1 MLPGLI
7 SVIFLS
13 EMILYFLCYLLF
25 IYPSFVLTRCFG
37 VNSFVFYWGL
47 LWCVTRVLW
56 WCWWGFRCLL
66 RWYEYFFFF
75 FSDAVVTL
83 LRMMFVMM
91 CCEYSHRCCND
102 GGVVAGCYA
111 ALGIFS
117 HMLFGGFVG
126 IVSIV
131 SSSLVVKMCYQFS
144 HRCCFVLL
152 MVS

>member
-1 MLPGLI
+1 MCYQGVVVMLVGF
-7 SVIFLS
+7 SMFVA
-13 EMILYFLCYLLF
+13 MI
-25 IYPSFVLTRCFG
+25 RK
-37 VNSFVFYWGL
+37 
-47 LWCVTRVLW
+47 
-56 WCWWGFRCLL
+56 
-66 RWYEYFFFF
+66 FFFF

-131 SSSLVVKMCYQFS
+131 LSSGC
-144 HRCCFVLL
+144 
-152 MVS
+152 